1 MANFIEWSLAFA
13 SGHLLLISPLLI
25 LAVCALF
32 AFIGCDAIF
41 GVQSFDP
48 VPPTNLT
55 AQPGFPTVVGGMTPV
70 NLAWSDTP
78 NGSGSGFNI
87 KRGTV
92 QGGPYSL
99 LDQVSVPATTYTDTS
114 TTAGTT
120 FYYEVT
126 TFSDGDETAPSNE
139 ASATPEPPF
148 VSSIAVLGGVPG
160 ILATDFLGMAIKV
173 GGMNLTVY
181 ALGRMMALGN
191 SNIHELRIVDPANPT
206 PPVASVSVNMAGG
219 TVGQF
224 VYGAVSAT
232 LNANA
237 TYYIVS
243 AEVNGRDAYHTDVTM
258 VATSAVASVTG
269 SIVGNPAGTIFQFN
283 RTVPGATF
291 GPLDFLWTV

>member
-13 SGHLLLISPLLI
+13 GGHLLLISPLLI

-32 AFIGCDAIF
+32 SFIGCDVIF
-41 GVQSFDP
+41 GVQDFEPSAP
-48 VPPTNLT
+48 SNLT
-55 AQPGFPTVVGGMTPV
+55 AQPGFPTVIGGMTPV
-70 NLAWSDTP
+70 NLTWTDTSP
-78 NGSGSGFNI
+78 GSAFNV

-99 LDQVSVPATTYTDTS
+99 LDQIAVAGTTYSYSDTAV
-114 TTAGTT
+114 TPGTT

-126 TFSDGDETAPSNE
+126 TTLDGDETGPSNE

-148 VSSIAVLGGVPG
+148 VSSITVLGGVPG
-160 ILATDFLGMAIKV
+160 TLATDFLGMAITV
-173 GGMNLTVY
+173 GSMNLTVY
-181 ALGRMMALGN
+181 ALGRMMASGN
-191 SNIHELRIVDPANPT
+191 GNLHELRIVDPANPT

-219 TVGQF
+219 SVGQF
-224 VYGAVSAT
+224 VYGPLSAT
-232 LNANA
+232 LSANA

-243 AEVNGRDAYHTDVTM
+243 AEVNGGDAYHTDVTT

-269 SIVGNPAGTIFQFN
+269 SIVGNPAGTSFHFN
-283 RTVPGATF
+283 RTAPGATF